1 MNDLPS
7 FPTPPR
13 PDDPHAS
20 KGTGFG
26 DAELQNVHAQ
36 LLRRKESNGFGFLE
50 ISLVLVLL
58 SIGIII
64 SAEYLIENSGG
75 FDPMVYDETMAQG
88 GVVMMVE
95 PPFDA
100 MLAGENF
107 YKVNCIVCHQ
117 PNGGGIPGAFPPLV
131 ESEWVS
137 GNEDRLA
144 SILLNG
150 LSGPIT
156 VNGAQYFSVM
166 PPLNQ
171 FSDRELASVL
181 TFVRQSFGNHAAP
194 VSEEKVAEIRARHGD
209 RPAPWSPEELLK
221 LYPME

>member
-13 PDDPHAS
+13 PYDPQAS

-26 DAELQNVHAQ
+26 DAEMQNVHAR
-36 LLRRKESNGFGFLE
+36 LLRGKERSADRFLE
-50 ISLVLVLL
+50 LSLVLVLL
-58 SIGIII
+58 SIGIIV

-75 FDPMVYDETMAQG
+75 FDPMVYNETKKQG

-100 MLAGENF
+100 VLAGENF
-107 YKVNCIVCHQ
+107 YKANCVVCHQ
-117 PNGGGIPGAFPPLV
+117 PNGGGIPGAFPPLT
-131 ESEWVS
+131 ESEWVAGS
-137 GNEDRLA
+137 EDRLA

-156 VNGAQYFSVM
+156 VKGAQYFSVM

-171 FSDRELASVL
+171 FSDRDLASVL
-181 TFVRQSFGNHAAP
+181 TFVRQSFGNSAAP
-194 VSEEKVAEIRARHGD
+194 VSEEKVAEIRALYSD
-209 RPAPWSPEELLK
+209 RPAPWLPEELLK
-221 LYPME
+221 LYPIE